1 MWTVKLLKADH
12 VPSDFREP
20 FIITGYRSCRCT
32 VLTCLFSA
40 LQHTNETLNFW
51 THFAGFLF
59 FVWQMYQTGDRYW
72 SYNDPF
78 TWAFTAYLIS
88 CCIYLLTSSWA
99 HLFSCMS
106 EWFRHVCFF
115 LDYGALS
122 VYSFGCALVYSH
134 YVFPT
139 DYMGTWLHRAFIPLA
154 FINGGCCTMLACSS
168 RLMHEGRLRKLF
180 RMLAFMLPYFCCSV
194 PLLYRLAFCQGSEC
208 EAESFPSH
216 RRQFCWA
223 FLTGFL
229 YASHFPER
237 LAPGRFDIV
246 GHSHQ
251 IFHVCGMMATYSQ
264 FQAVSVDLVQR
275 RDVITSL
282 APEASFMST
291 LGLLV
296 TLVVMNLLIIASF
309 SNYIWNPEQLRK
321 IKHKQ
326 GRKTLVN
333 LLEERRQVV
342 DLPGEEEKKQV

>member
-1 MWTVKLLKADH
+1 
-12 VPSDFREP
+12 
-20 FIITGYRSCRCT
+20 
-32 VLTCLFSA
+32 
-40 LQHTNETLNFW
+40 
-51 THFAGFLF
+51 
-59 FVWQMYQTGDRYW
+59 
-72 SYNDPF
+72 
-78 TWAFTAYLIS
+78 
-88 CCIYLLTSSWA
+88 
-99 HLFSCMS
+99 MS